1 MSGCKLELSLVHE
14 LSDLHIVYMHLSEIY
29 LLYNKKQSNFMAFIE
44 EGRWMKSFFAN
55 NLQDAVT
62 GVACSFNIE
71 EKVRR

>member
-1 MSGCKLELSLVHE
+1 
-14 LSDLHIVYMHLSEIY
+14 
-29 LLYNKKQSNFMAFIE
+29 MAFIE

-62 GVACSFNIE
+62 GVACRFTIE